1 MFFKHALV
9 SSFLQPFG
17 NHLSVIRFL
26 YPYFFIHFKQCT
38 LSQLIRLFIVV
49 IACMGCYFTKRN
61 LYFLSCFLHMGC
73 VFAGQWCF
81 WLFHTPV
88 THFSTPFVIIADFH
102 SWIFV
107 FYGPSLLQSWNQAS
121 LPATFRI
128 ATPAESLPLPD
139 LRISCPSGV
148 RITQPKAYLPILF
161 SKLPST

>member
-1 MFFKHALV
+1 MVAQLFFLFPLPYIVFPPDHANCHPHNFCPLV

-81 WLFHTPV
+81 CSPYTCY
-88 THFSTPFVIIADFH
+88 PFLYPFIIIADFH
-102 SWIFV
+102 SRILV
-107 FYGPSLLQSWNQAS
+107 F
-121 LPATFRI
+121 
-128 ATPAESLPLPD
+128 
-139 LRISCPSGV
+139 
-148 RITQPKAYLPILF
+148 
-161 SKLPST
+161 